1 MTHGKAS
8 GPTGLSR
15 GPGWLSEFVRN
26 LRLAWRLM
34 RDPGVAMW
42 VRLIPVAALAYILL
56 PFDFLP
62 DWIFGLGQL
71 DDLGIF
77 LLGLKLLLDLSPPD
91 IVQRYV
97 SEMTSVEGT
106 YRVLE
111 EEQPQLEAADEQSA
125 ESPVRTEPPSPS
137 EPND

>member
-1 MTHGKAS
+1 
-8 GPTGLSR
+8 
-15 GPGWLSEFVRN
+15 
-26 LRLAWRLM
+26 M
-34 RDPGVAMW
+34 RDPAVAIW

-62 DWIFGLGQL
+62 DWILGPGQL
-71 DDLGIF
+71 DDFGVF
-77 LLGLKLLLDLSPPD
+77 LVGLKLLLDLSPAD

-106 YRVLE
+106 YRILD
-111 EEQPQLEAADEQSA
+111 EEQPRLEAADDQSA
-125 ESPVRTEPPSPS
+125 ESPVRTEPPS

>member
-1 MTHGKAS
+1 MTHRKAS
-8 GPTGLSR
+8 GSTGSSR
-15 GPGWLSEFVRN
+15 GPGWLGDFVRN

-34 RDPGVAMW
+34 RDPAVAIW

-62 DWIFGLGQL
+62 DWILGPGQL
-71 DDLGIF
+71 DDFGVF
-77 LLGLKLLLDLSPPD
+77 LVGLKLLLDLSPPD

-106 YRVLE
+106 YRILD
-111 EEQPQLEAADEQSA
+111 EEQPRLEAADDQSA
-125 ESPVRTEPPSPS
+125 ESPVRTEPPS

>member
-1 MTHGKAS
+1 MTRGEAS
-8 GPTGLSR
+8 GSTGSSR
-15 GPGWLSEFVRN
+15 GPGWLGEFVRN

-34 RDPGVAMW
+34 RDPAVAMW
-42 VRLIPVAALAYILL
+42 VRLIPLAALAYILL
-56 PFDFLP
+56 PVDFLP
-62 DWIFGLGQL
+62 DWILGLGQL
-71 DDLGIF
+71 DDFGIF
-77 LLGLKLLLDLSPPD
+77 LVSLKLLLDLSPPD

-111 EEQPQLEAADEQSA
+111 EEQPQLEAADDLSA
-125 ESPVRTEPPSPS
+125 ESPARAEPPSPS